1 MITGKT
7 STGFSFAFSQ
17 DTVNDILYLEYTK
30 NQQKNGQKNESRYF
44 RQRTVERRKKIG
56 SSGAKPKEP

>member
-44 RQRTVERRKKIG
+44 RQRTVERRKK
-56 SSGAKPKEP
+56 